1 MKSTELLNKV
11 KEILNIPVTLEESK
25 EVKLEIMTL
34 QNGTVVEA
42 ERFEKGAEIFIKSDD
57 EKIALPVGE
66 YVMSDGKLLVVK
78 EEGVIDDF
86 RVVGDDVPA
95 KEITEDLKYH
105 DKDKKMKKDDEKE
118 MKEHEEDEKKKMA
131 EHVNVDKEGNMIVKI
146 DDWKAME
153 ERIANLEVA
162 INKLKGE
169 KMEASK
175 TIEELEQ
182 QLSAE
187 PAVEAIQHSP
197 ENNTEVKK
205 EPKYGRNRPMTM
217 SEKVLERISN
227 IN

>member
-1 MKSTELLNKV
+1 
-11 KEILNIPVTLEESK
+11 
-25 EVKLEIMTL
+25 
-34 QNGTVVEA
+34 
-42 ERFEKGAEIFIKSDD
+42 
-57 EKIALPVGE
+57 
-66 YVMSDGKLLVVK
+66 
-78 EEGVIDDF
+78 
-86 RVVGDDVPA
+86 
-95 KEITEDLKYH
+95 
-105 DKDKKMKKDDEKE
+105 
-118 MKEHEEDEKKKMA
+118 MKEHEEDEKKKM
-131 EHVNVDKEGNMIVKI
+131 EDHVNVDKEGNFIVKI
-146 DDWKAME
+146 DDFKAME
-153 ERIANLEVA
+153 ERIANLEIA

-197 ENNTEVKK
+197 ENKTEVKK

>member
-11 KEILNIPVTLEESK
+11 KEILNIPVTLEDSK
-25 EVKLEIMTL
+25 KVKLEVMTL

-42 ERFEKGAEIFIKSDD
+42 DRFEKGAEIFIKSDD

-131 EHVNVDKEGNMIVKI
+131 DHVNVDKEGNMIVKI

-153 ERIANLEVA
+153 ERIANLEIA

>member
-25 EVKLEIMTL
+25 EVKLEVMTL

-86 RVVGDDVPA
+86 RVVSDDVPA
-95 KEITEDLKYH
+95 KEITEDLKYT
-105 DKDKKMKKDDEKE
+105 DKKMKKKE
-118 MKEHEEDEKKKMA
+118 EEEEKKKMQ
-131 EHVNVDKEGNMIVKI
+131 EEEEKMDEVHRDKEGNMIVKI
-146 DDWKAME
+146 DDFKAME
-153 ERIANLEVA
+153 ERIANLEIA

-197 ENNTEVKK
+197 ENKTEVK
-205 EPKYGRNRPMTM
+205 EQPKYGRNRPMTM

>member
-95 KEITEDLKYH
+95 KEITEDLKYL

-131 EHVNVDKEGNMIVKI
+131 DHVNVDKEGNMIVKI

-182 QLSAE
+182 QLSAQ